1 MAVLSMSKQEF
12 GRLEALL
19 RVQSGRLRVSDA
31 CVLIGLQRRQVFRLL
46 RGLKQDGATSLL
58 SKRRGKPSNHR
69 LPAEVRTL
77 ALSIVRERYSDFGPS
92 LAAEK
97 LAEHHGCSV
106 SRETLRGWMIADGL
120 WQDRRH
126 RLPSPHQPRRRRD
139 CLGEL
144 VQIDGSEHAWFED
157 RGPPC
162 TLLAFVDD
170 ATSRLMQLR
179 FVASELAFDYFR
191 TTRTYVE
198 EHGKPVAFYSD
209 KHGIFRVN
217 SKDAAG
223 GDGVTQFGRALL
235 ALNID
240 IICANSPQAK
250 GRIERAFGTLQDRMV
265 KELRL
270 AEVSSMAAANAWL
283 PGFIT
288 AYNTRFGR
296 DPANAKNLHRP
307 LAQTDDLD
315 EILAWREER
324 TVTRNLTLHYDRMML
339 LLDPTSLAR
348 GLVRKKVEVVNYPDG
363 RFAVQFN
370 GTALGFK
377 VFDKIQT
384 VQPGAIV
391 DNKRLSAVLE
401 QVKAQQ
407 AAYPARQQRGHLARQ
422 RPPNNLEAPGLPSKG
437 RAKLWAAGLG
447 AGWTEYIITQLPYSH
462 CIIPGIGTR
471 ERVRDCDL
479 RSCRC
484 LDLDQIKQGEQGA
497 RDRGRG
503 TRAGGSPGAGR
514 AIPPAGRAAAA
525 TTSTALLGCCSPAR
539 ARR

>member
-1 MAVLSMSKQEF
+1 VVAVLSMSKPEF
-12 GRLEALL
+12 SRLDVLL

-46 RGLKQDGATSLL
+46 RGLKQDGSTSLL

-77 ALSIVRERYSDFGPS
+77 ALSIVRERYADFGPS

-162 TLLAFVDD
+162 TLLGFVDD

-179 FVASELAFDYFR
+179 FVTSESAFDYFR
-191 TTRTYVE
+191 TTRAYLE

-209 KHGIFRVN
+209 KHGTFRVN
-217 SKDAAG
+217 RKEAAG
-223 GDGVTQFGRALL
+223 GEGVTQFGRALL

-250 GRIERAFGTLQDRMV
+250 GRIERPLGTLQDRMV

-270 AEVSSMAAANAWL
+270 AGISSMAAANAWL

-296 DPANAKNLHRP
+296 DPANGKNLHRP
-307 LAQTDDLD
+307 LAQADNLD

-339 LLDPTSLAR
+339 LLDPTPLAR
-348 GLVRKKVEVVNYPDG
+348 GLARKTVAVVNYPDG

-384 VQPGAIV
+384 VPPGAIV
-391 DNKRLSAVLE
+391 DNKRLAAVLE
-401 QVKAQQ
+401 HIKAQQ
-407 AAYPARQQRGHLARQ
+407 AAYPAHQQRGHVARR

-437 RAKLWAAGLG
+437 RAPRHG
-447 AGWTEYIITQLPYSH
+447 A
-462 CIIPGIGTR
+462 
-471 ERVRDCDL
+471 
-479 RSCRC
+479 
-484 LDLDQIKQGEQGA
+484 
-497 RDRGRG
+497 
-503 TRAGGSPGAGR
+503 
-514 AIPPAGRAAAA
+514 AAAA
-525 TTSTALLGCCSPAR
+525 T
-539 ARR
+539 